1 MYVVGQI
8 FFSLILSFYRNRKYL
23 KRFRNEE
30 WISFVETTNFLVKM
44 TNFLKS
50 CSCLNLHSKS
60 AIWSG
65 SKPWCLELN
74 VNVDLEWR
82 LRNEH
87 DLEKFVVFLKALM
100 SDCPLQFISSV
111 SKQENW
117 ILNLWKSYLK
127 FTSFPHIFGF
137 NLSSRL
143 FISLVSF
150 KVPFFYSEFWFQYRK
165 IGFNLWKSHL

>member
-1 MYVVGQI
+1 MSHNLDLDGQNVLKMCLLL
-8 FFSLILSFYRNRKYL
+8 SLNRACL
-23 KRFRNEE
+23 KVRRLRKK
-30 WISFVETTNFLVKM
+30 FVETTNFLVKM

-65 SKPWCLELN
+65 SKPCCLELN
-74 VNVDLEWR
+74 VNADL
-82 LRNEH
+82 
-87 DLEKFVVFLKALM
+87 
-100 SDCPLQFISSV
+100 DCPLQFISSV

>member
-1 MYVVGQI
+1 MLNANKSRCKILCTLWVKF

-65 SKPWCLELN
+65 SKPCCLELN
-74 VNVDLEWR
+74 VNADL
-82 LRNEH
+82 
-87 DLEKFVVFLKALM
+87 
-100 SDCPLQFISSV
+100 DCPLQFISSV